1 LEIIIMQKNYKLKR
15 GDLLV
20 LETKSNPEDEVSI
33 RKIEIVKDSKTKTT
47 HGFEPLNVKEALFKT
62 LEMKIVEALLG
73 NKINFKKEIIK
84 VKEIIRS

>member
-1 LEIIIMQKNYKLKR
+1 MQKNYKLKR

-33 RKIEIVKDSKTKTT
+33 RKIEIVKDPKTKTT